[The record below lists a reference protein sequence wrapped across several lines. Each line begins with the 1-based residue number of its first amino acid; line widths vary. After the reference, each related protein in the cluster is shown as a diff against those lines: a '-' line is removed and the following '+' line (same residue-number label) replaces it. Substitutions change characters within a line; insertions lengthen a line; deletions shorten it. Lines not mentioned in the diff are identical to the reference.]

1 MPFNEANLQT
11 LPENPD
17 VIIFLHG
24 QLILEPGED
33 GECTVGINRCS
44 PSHKFSLEVRERMQ
58 DPYIPDNIL
67 MRCLG
72 KLEADVDI
80 DLDPPTNGGV
90 TKFVPGARSENVNH
104 LGWLIDL
111 AGEDFHNCEVVI
123 NGTDTEPNVV
133 IREGVLYT
141 AAKTDESKLRLT
153 RKAGGKN
160 DLPLGSV
167 AAIVGVNIYL
177 GGKKLKVTFT
187 SDGEEEELTLPPEVA
202 PPNVKHYEIRIA
214 NDPTFVDPES
224 DVSEHDEFREYYK
237 AVEKLIIDGNDVEDF
252 PKFKLK
258 TERITRPGLGSPTV
272 PCMPIGDG
280 T

>member
-1 MPFNEANLQT
+1 MPFTESNLQT

-17 VIIFLHG
+17 VKIFLHG

-44 PSHKFSLEVRERMQ
+44 PSHQFSLEVRERMQ
-58 DPYIPDNIL
+58 DPNIPDNIL

-80 DLDPPTNGGV
+80 DLDTPTGEGA
-90 TKFVPGARSENVNH
+90 TKFVPGARSENVYH

-123 NGTDTEPNVV
+123 NGTDTEPNVL

-141 AAKTDESKLRLT
+141 AARTDESKLRLT

-167 AAIVGVNIYL
+167 AAVVGVNIYL
-177 GGKKLKVTFT
+177 QGKKLKVTFLK
-187 SDGEEEELTLPPEVA
+187 DGIEETLTLPPTVA
-202 PPNVKHYEIRIA
+202 PLNVKHYEIRIA
-214 NDPTFVDPES
+214 NDPLYINPDS
-224 DVSEHDEFREYYK
+224 DLSNHDEFREYYK
-237 AVEKLIIDGNDVEDF
+237 AVQKLIINGNDVDDF

-258 TERITRPGLGSPTV
+258 TEKIPGLGSPTV